1 MLLVWLK
8 EKRRRD
14 SHVDVNIR
22 ETHHG
27 AEIWSCFIIWT
38 GSPQLTHSTA
48 DWVLEQSFSL
58 CGGFWYH
65 IFGSGTRLYV
75 SGKSVKKPE
84 VTVCSVKTEPT
95 MEGKTALMCL
105 ASDMFPPLVQISWK
119 RQEKNNKQEQLPPA
133 EEKQVEF
140 SGSERSAMVRLVN
153 DDTLYNYEY
162 ICEVIHEGGKVRNQT
177 LTQEFPDPTIAS
189 PPGAVP
195 PRSGPPAGSVPP
207 QLPVKLSVSF
217 QSQCRVKLLCL
228 LYTVLIVKS
237 LVYCCG
243 LSLLMMLRTKGPS
256 TI

>member
-1 MLLVWLK
+1 
-8 EKRRRD
+8 
-14 SHVDVNIR
+14 
-22 ETHHG
+22 
-27 AEIWSCFIIWT
+27 
-38 GSPQLTHSTA
+38 
-48 DWVLEQSFSL
+48 
-58 CGGFWYH
+58 
-65 IFGSGTRLYV
+65 
-75 SGKSVKKPE
+75 
-84 VTVCSVKTEPT
+84 
-95 MEGKTALMCL
+95 MCL

-162 ICEVIHEGGKVRNQT
+162 ICEVMHEGGKVRNQT
-177 LTQEFPDPTIAS
+177 LIQELPGPTITS

-243 LSLLMMLRTKGPS
+243 LSLLMVLRTKGPS